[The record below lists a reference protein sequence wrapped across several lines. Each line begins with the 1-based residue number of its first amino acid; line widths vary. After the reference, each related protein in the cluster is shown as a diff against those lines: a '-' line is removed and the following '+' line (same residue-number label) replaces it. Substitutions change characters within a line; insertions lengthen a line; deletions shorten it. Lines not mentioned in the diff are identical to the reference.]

1 MGDHANVHGK
11 ARCQAEDRR
20 QKDALGGSVRQPTAV
35 SFMTQVLVVLAGA
48 PAAAQEAAAPLNDL
62 LRTGLAPGDA
72 VYVTD
77 AQGERTEGRVS
88 EISATGLT
96 IANGDDAWTWTET
109 EIARIEAKDGLAN
122 GIWIGVAIGVGAFL
136 MRCHYGD
143 NKTGICPIIPYAVT
157 GGYVQLGL
165 GAYLG
170 ALFDRHMTRTLYPV
184 PEPARVEVSPL
195 LSRDRVGARL
205 TVGW

>member
-1 MGDHANVHGK
+1 MRRR
-11 ARCQAEDRR
+11 ARCRKEDRQR
-20 QKDALGGSVRQPTAV
+20 RNPLRGSARRLTAV
-35 SFMTQVLVVLAGA
+35 VFATQVLVVLAGA

-72 VYVTD
+72 VFVTD

-88 EISATGLT
+88 EISANGLT
-96 IANGDDAWTWTET
+96 IANGDDAWTWPET

-143 NKTGICPIIPYAVT
+143 NETGICPIIPYALTV
-157 GGYVQLGL
+157 GYVELGV

-170 ALFDRHMTRTLYPV
+170 ALFDRHMTRTLYRAP
-184 PEPARVEVSPL
+184 PPGRVKVSPL
-195 LSRDRVGARL
+195 LSHERVGVRL
-205 TVGW
+205 AVGW